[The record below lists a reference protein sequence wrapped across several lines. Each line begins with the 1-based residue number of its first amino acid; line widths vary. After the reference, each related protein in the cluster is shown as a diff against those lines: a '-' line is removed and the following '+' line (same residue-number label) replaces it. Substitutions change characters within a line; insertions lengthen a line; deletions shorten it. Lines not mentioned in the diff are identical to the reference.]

1 MNQDSKKL
9 SRREWFRLRSPHQNQ
24 MLSESTSVVE
34 NETLTPIEHPPN
46 HDGLDLALLPPMR
59 EAVISDDQLKSLFT
73 DIGQLATDVML
84 MQRTTGVRRASVASV
99 DTVKNLEHAQAALLT
114 GSIQR
119 VQIRY
124 RWKNSLWIDTLKRE
138 PNGFHLVRIAHQR
151 S

>member
-24 MLSESTSVVE
+24 MLSESTAILES
-34 NETLTPIEHPPN
+34 ETLTPIEHPPN
-46 HDGLDLALLPPMR
+46 PDGLDPALLPPMR
-59 EAVISDDQLKSLFT
+59 EAIISQDQLKTLFN

-84 MQRTTGVRRASVASV
+84 MQRTTGDRRASVASV
-99 DTVKNLEHAQAALLT
+99 DTVKNLEHAQSALLF

-124 RWKNSLWIDTLKRE
+124 RWKNSLWIDTLQRKS
-138 PNGFHLVRIAHQR
+138 NGFHLVRIAHQ
-151 S
+151 SS